1 MNYLNNILTEEQ
13 ISEIEDTFD
22 EGILNKLNED
32 NLKSI
37 ITYLKMNQIYFIEDI
52 LIQYLDLFL
61 MEKEQFIKRF
71 EILKIKYSYNFVETL
86 AHNLNILEE
95 MLTSESIL

>member
-1 MNYLNNILTEEQ
+1 MSYLNNILTEAQ
-13 ISEIEDTFD
+13 ISEIEETFS
-22 EGILNKLNED
+22 EGILDKLNED

-37 ITYLKMNQIYFIEDI
+37 IIYLQKNQIYFIEDI

-61 MEKEQFIKRF
+61 MEKEQFIKKF
-71 EILKIKYSYNFVETL
+71 EILKLKYSYNFVEIL

-95 MLTSESIL
+95 MLTPNESI